1 MKHIGHAGKHHE
13 GVSIMRL
20 PIALTS
26 ILVAASLLPVP
37 AFAAPLGAAF
47 LKGVPAAAQ
56 SADDGQI
63 VQVQH
68 RRGGGPRRGGGGGG
82 HRGGGGGDG
91 GAVAAGILGGLLLGA
106 IIANEAQ
113 RNRGV
118 DWCAR
123 RFRSYD
129 PYSQTYLGRDGYRHR
144 CP

>member
-1 MKHIGHAGKHHE
+1 
-13 GVSIMRL
+13 MRL
-20 PIALTS
+20 PIRPYLAMTS
-26 ILVAASLLPVP
+26 IVLAASLLAVPVS
-37 AFAAPLGAAF
+37 AAPIGVASFKDLAAET
-47 LKGVPAAAQ
+47 Q
-56 SADDGQI
+56 SADAATV

-68 RRGGGPRRGGGGGG
+68 RRGGPRGGGG
-82 HRGGGGGDG
+82 HRGGGGGGDG
-91 GAVAAGILGGLLLGA
+91 GAVAAGVLGGLLLGA

-118 DWCAR
+118 DYCAR

>member
-1 MKHIGHAGKHHE
+1 
-13 GVSIMRL
+13 MRL
-20 PIALTS
+20 PIRPYLAMTS
-26 ILVAASLLPVP
+26 IVLAASLLAVPVS
-37 AFAAPLGAAF
+37 AAPIGVASFKDLAAET
-47 LKGVPAAAQ
+47 Q
-56 SADDGQI
+56 SADAATV

-68 RRGGGPRRGGGGGG
+68 RRGGPRGGGG
-82 HRGGGGGDG
+82 HRG
-91 GAVAAGILGGLLLGA
+91 AVAAGVLGGLLLGA

-118 DWCAR
+118 DYCAR